1 MVIEYTGRQVVVT
14 QKYKDQA
21 RVGIQRITRIING
34 ATSAKVVL
42 TVDKYRKIAEV
53 TVTEGSQSMV
63 SNCESAEMTT
73 ALHDA
78 LEKLEQKAIRQ
89 KQKTSTIKRHPR
101 AGEIPAEDV
110 EVTAAVAAA
119 EEG

>member
-1 MVIEYTGRQVVVT
+1 
-14 QKYKDQA
+14 
-21 RVGIQRITRIING
+21 
-34 ATSAKVVL
+34 
-42 TVDKYRKIAEV
+42 
-53 TVTEGSQSMV
+53 
-63 SNCESAEMTT
+63 MTT

-101 AGEIPAEDV
+101 TGEIQAEDV
-110 EVTAAVAAA
+110 EITETVAAA